1 MANPGARG
9 ERDQSPGGA
18 LVAAHFLLLDV
29 LDEIVASVDAPQAP
43 GRGRLGLCRML
54 SQLVTAPVTGHVRYD
69 VGTRTALLTVWRAAP
84 AVPDPVRVVAER
96 DGGRRDW
103 WTTSRARH
111 MLLDVMDQ
119 RFLAELPL
127 AAHPPLLTMLVVGR
141 PRPFTDTDSE
151 RMSSAHRSLVVLE
164 RVVENLLAEHGPGE
178 QEGTAA
184 GPAGLL
190 TRREREVLAMLGQG
204 LMARSMAQ
212 RLEVSERTVH
222 KHLGNLYRK
231 LDAHDR
237 LLAVR
242 RAEVLGL
249 LPAAGSTASAP
260 RPAEPA
266 RW

>member
-1 MANPGARG
+1 MLA
-9 ERDQSPGGA
+9 Q
-18 LVAAHFLLLDV
+18 LVAA
-29 LDEIVASVDAPQAP
+29 
-43 GRGRLGLCRML
+43 
-54 SQLVTAPVTGHVRYD
+54 PVVGHVRYD
-69 VGTRTALLTVWRAAP
+69 VDSHTALLTVWRA
-84 AVPDPVRVVAER
+84 DPTVAWAVRVIAER
-96 DGGRRDW
+96 GVDERGGHEW

-111 MLLDVMDQ
+111 TLLDTIDQ

-127 AAHPPLLTMLVVGR
+127 AVRPPLRTILVVGR
-141 PRPFTDTDSE
+141 PRPFTDADSE

-164 RVVENLLAEHGPGE
+164 RVVEALLAD
-178 QEGTAA
+178 A
-184 GPAGLL
+184 GPDASAVRVGQPADLL
-190 TRREREVLAMLGQG
+190 TRREREVLVMLGEG

-249 LPAAGSTASAP
+249 LPSAGAP
-260 RPAEPA
+260 PRAPEPA

>member
-1 MANPGARG
+1 MATPGSGG
-9 ERDQSPGGA
+9 ERDQTPGGGV
-18 LVAAHFLLLDV
+18 VAAHLLLLDV
-29 LDEIVASVDAPQAP
+29 LDEIVASSGWAGAPV
-43 GRGRLGLCRML
+43 RGRLGLCRML
-54 SQLVTAPVTGHVRYD
+54 AQLVTAPVAGHVRYD
-69 VGTRTALLTVWRAAP
+69 VDSRTALLTVWRA
-84 AVPDPVRVVAER
+84 DPTVAGPERVVAER
-96 DGGRRDW
+96 DVDAPGPHEW

-111 MLLDVMDQ
+111 TLLDTMDQ

-127 AAHPPLLTMLVVGR
+127 SVHPQLRTILVVGR
-141 PRPFTDTDSE
+141 PRPFTDADSE

-164 RVVENLLAEHGPGE
+164 RVVEGLLTGPRPAGYAGPG
-178 QEGTAA
+178 A
-184 GPAGLL
+184 GPAELL
-190 TRREREVLAMLGQG
+190 TRREREVLVMLGEG

-249 LPAAGSTASAP
+249 LPAAGPQP
-260 RPAEPA
+260 RVPESA